1 MIRQFFHVFWVSLRG
16 LFRGRVPFAALLI
29 GTPLG
34 FTLLFGT
41 IYAENVVNDIP
52 LAVYDEDQSVLSRK
66 LIQAYDDADRFT
78 VVTYVTSEEEMRAKL
93 MDGQA
98 LAALE
103 IPKGFSKEIHLGNG
117 ADALLMVNSANNMF
131 GNAALSASQEIA
143 RTFSVGMASE
153 LLEAG
158 GVLPQAALSG
168 AYPVRLGVRITGNPA
183 NGYASF
189 MLSGLML
196 NGLQI
201 GVMVTLAPLLITEL
215 LRRRWDRRYP
225 SWLLAA
231 AGTLPYL
238 LVAFVGYLISLLA
251 VIWLFAVPMR
261 GSWLDAAALGLSF
274 LVFVGGVLLVFSTCV
289 PSRELALQAPMV
301 YIMPGLLYSG
311 LSWPVFDMNGV
322 AAAFGKL
329 LPMTYAGDAL
339 RDILLSG
346 YAPELGQN
354 CAIMVGGGLFC
365 LLVASGIFHW
375 RRMRGLRRA
384 EEAGTCA

>member
-1 MIRQFFHVFWVSLRG
+1 MIAKQFIEVFLASLRG
-16 LFRGRVPFAALLI
+16 LFRGRVPFAALLL
-29 GTPLG
+29 GAPLG

-41 IYAENVVNDIP
+41 IYAQNVVNDIP
-52 LAVYDEDQSVLSRK
+52 LAVYDEDQTSMSRK

-103 IPKGFSKEIHLGNG
+103 IPKDFSKEVHLGSG
-117 ADALLMVNSANNMF
+117 ADALLIVNSANNMF
-131 GNAALSASQEIA
+131 GNAAISASQEIA
-143 RTFSVGMASE
+143 RSFSVGVAAQI
-153 LLEAG
+153 LEAG
-158 GVLPQAALSG
+158 GILPQAALAG

-215 LRRRWDRRYP
+215 LRRRYDRRYP

-231 AGTLPYL
+231 AGALPYA
-238 LVAFVGYLISLLA
+238 LVAFAGYLISLWC
-251 VIWLFAVPMR
+251 VIHIFAVPMR
-261 GSWLDAAALGLSF
+261 GSWLDAAALGGAF
-274 LVFVGGVLLVFSTCV
+274 LVFVSGVLLLFSACV

-346 YAPELGQN
+346 TAPELAMN
-354 CAIMVGGGLFC
+354 CAVMLCGGLAC
-365 LLVASGIFHW
+365 LLLASAIFHW
-375 RRMRGLRRA
+375 RRLRGLRRA
-384 EEAGTCA
+384 EEAAA